1 MAAGLETSMRPK
13 TFSLLLLFAI
23 ITSLTCFG
31 QQEYVSRFDAFG
43 GYSFLDA
50 PKLNLFEN
58 GFNGEFGVNVRTWIA
73 LGGDFSVFNGSSS
86 LTPNELNATQL
97 AKLAPFLPLL
107 PPGYVLAVPFSAT
120 TYTYSAGPQFNI
132 RKLKEV
138 TFFVRPALGALHES
152 VTAHPKNDGIQP
164 LIVAALLP
172 TGKDSD
178 TVVFYGFGGGMD
190 FNLSQHFAIRTAA
203 DFVHYDVFSNLLNGG
218 RNAVRFS
225 IGPTF
230 RFGQNIVGK

>member
-1 MAAGLETSMRPK
+1 MRLK
-13 TFSLLLLFAI
+13 TFSAVLLFLVFA
-23 ITSLTCFG
+23 SLTCFS
-31 QQEYVSRFDAFG
+31 QQDYVSRFDSFA

-58 GFNGEFGVNVRTWIA
+58 GFNGEFGVNVKTWVA

-86 LTPNELNATQL
+86 LTPNELNDRTL
-97 AKLAPFLPLL
+97 GELAPFFPLL
-107 PPGYVLAVPFSAT
+107 PPGYVLAIPFSAT

-152 VTAHPKNDGIQP
+152 VTAHPRNDGIQP

-172 TGKDSD
+172 SGKTSD
-178 TVVFYGFGGGMD
+178 TEVFYGFGGGMD
-190 FNLSQHFAIRTAA
+190 FNMSQHFAVRVSA
-203 DFVHYDVFSNLLNGG
+203 DFVHYDVFTNLLNGG

-225 IGPTF
+225 MGPAF
-230 RFGQNIVGK
+230 RFGKNIK